1 MDLWKKF
8 RSAEFDQIMRQ
19 DDEMFVN
26 FLNKLR
32 VGKIDQNLENVIKSK
47 FIDKDDPGSPGFAY
61 FCRKHP
67 S

>member
-1 MDLWKKF
+1 
-8 RSAEFDQIMRQ
+8 MRQ

-61 FCRKHP
+61 FCRKRP